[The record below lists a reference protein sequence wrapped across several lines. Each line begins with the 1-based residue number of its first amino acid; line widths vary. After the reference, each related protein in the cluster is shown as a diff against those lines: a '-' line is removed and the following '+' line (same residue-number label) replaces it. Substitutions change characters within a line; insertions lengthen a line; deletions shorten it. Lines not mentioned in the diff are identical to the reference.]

1 LAVTPHPAGS
11 PGAGVVV
18 TGVPFF
24 AAPDNR
30 FATVSLAVGF
40 DGVVTVGVV
49 FRAGAVGSV
58 GAEHNADGH
67 DCLLYTSPSPRDRQK

>member
-58 GAEHNADGH
+58 GADARGGGV
-67 DCLLYTSPSPRDRQK
+67 